1 MTPKLYYSYFTI
13 SLFLIKFLPLPKNH
27 VTRFLTCFR
36 SETETGMEAN
46 AELLALQRLDETCV
60 HLQKQGN
67 YLEALECMERGL
79 VLRQHFFGSES
90 DEV

>member
-1 MTPKLYYSYFTI
+1 
-13 SLFLIKFLPLPKNH
+13 
-27 VTRFLTCFR
+27 
-36 SETETGMEAN
+36 MEAN
-46 AELLALQRLDETCV
+46 AELLALQRLDETCT

-90 DEV
+90 DEVRFLSMPCYYSVKVLALINIPYYCRSGMLVKLLVNCATCLQ